1 MLDTLAIRK
10 NAPIIKVPDEKGGK
24 TMQSI
29 NEKLVHSLWDVNHR
43 MRSLHDGKASQGRIL
58 VILHE
63 RGAMTQKALM
73 EHLHI
78 QPGSASEVL
87 AKLENS
93 GLITRTLM
101 LAFGSIYCMFR
112 LKPRLGEIVLYAPCA
127 AEYGDGAPDAGCHED
142 AFRGCIKRDTKP
154 LNSLENSQKCYQ
166 FVTECGILKLY
177 V

>member
-1 MLDTLAIRK
+1 
-10 NAPIIKVPDEKGGK
+10 
-24 TMQSI
+24 MQSI
-29 NEKLVHSLWDVNHR
+29 NEKLVHSLWNINYR
-43 MRSLHDGKASQGRIL
+43 MRSLHNVKAGQGRL
-58 VILHE
+58 L
-63 RGAMTQKALM
+63 GAFMSGGMTQKTLT

-101 LAFGSIYCMFR
+101 LTFGSIYCMFR
-112 LKPRLGEIVLYAPCA
+112 LEPWFGEIVLCAPCA
-127 AEYGDGAPDAGCHED
+127 VEYGDGAPDAGCHED
-142 AFRGCIKRDTKP
+142 ALLGCIKRDTKP